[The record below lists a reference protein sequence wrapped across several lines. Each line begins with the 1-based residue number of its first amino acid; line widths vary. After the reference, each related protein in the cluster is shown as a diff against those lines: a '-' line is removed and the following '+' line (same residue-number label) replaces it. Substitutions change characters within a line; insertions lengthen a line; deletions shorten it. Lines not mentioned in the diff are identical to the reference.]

1 MQSPSVSALMFIVSV
16 MHGMQL
22 TQQFYLLFH
31 IVVKSFLIKA
41 VYVHLLY
48 FLFCNYIVT
57 TATTNCTLQCN

>member
-1 MQSPSVSALMFIVSV
+1 MEKYLWAGVFIMQSPSVSALMFIVSV

-41 VYVHLLY
+41 VHVHLLY
-48 FLFCNYIVT
+48 FFVL
-57 TATTNCTLQCN
+57 